1 MEVDAGII
9 TACMPSFAK
18 MLHHHL
24 PPWTV
29 LKQRLKLIAP
39 AGPIEGSNRNLVAVS
54 KDFRSTHFNEKS
66 YRGDA
71 SYTNGLDASAEH
83 ELENLKVAKSY
94 VRGADLEAFDDDR
107 ICLKHDPQQ
116 D

>member
-1 MEVDAGII
+1 ML
-9 TACMPSFAK
+9 SFAK

-39 AGPIEGSNRNLVAVS
+39 ASPTEESKRNLVAVS
-54 KDFRSTHFNEKS
+54 KDFGSTHFNKRT

-71 SYTNGLDASAEH
+71 GYTNGLDSSAEL
-83 ELENLKVAKSY
+83 ELENLKVARSY

-107 ICLKHDPQQ
+107 ICLKHNPQQ
-116 D
+116 V